1 MPLTKARSGRSSGLR
16 TRGETMR
23 KLVLALMITTFA
35 GSVPHASATART
47 SVSING
53 DKFEINGAYTNLGQP
68 NVEGMLLNAR
78 MINAA
83 FNDRNATNRSTAW
96 AYPDT
101 GVWDAQRNTDEFVAQ
116 IPKYA
121 SDGLSMVTVGLQGGN
136 PWPSG
141 STHPR
146 DEIVSAF
153 NSNGTLRARWMSR
166 LSEIIEAADA
176 AGMLVDL
183 SLFYVYQDQIVTT
196 DVRVEEGA
204 KAVLDWV
211 TSHGYTNV
219 LLEVCNEC
227 NDPSPGF
234 VHDNLKPSVG
244 LAALLSNLNAYS
256 TVPVSAS
263 FTSTYWIPDAIIDA
277 EDFVTMH
284 CNSRTADEVI
294 SMVHDMDAR
303 TTKPIVFNE
312 CGTDLTK
319 MSAGV
324 DAGASWGYYD
334 QGSGSDHYTT
344 GSGFQAVPPNWSP
357 TASTLKT
364 AFFDATCDAAREG
377 TPGG

>member
-1 MPLTKARSGRSSGLR
+1 
-16 TRGETMR
+16 MR

-294 SMVHDMDAR
+294 SMVQDMDAR

-312 CGTDLTK
+312 CGTDLAK

-334 QGSGSDHYTT
+334 QGSGSDHYST
-344 GSGFQAVPPNWSP
+344 GSGFQAVPANWDP
-357 TASTLKT
+357 TASAEKT
-364 AFFDATCDAAREG
+364 AFFEATCDAAVEG
-377 TPGG
+377 TSVVD